1 MSSPTRHQEYRIV
14 IVGAGGVGKSALTVM
29 FLQGTFLSKY
39 DPTIEDSY
47 RSIQDVDGV
56 SCTLDIMDTAGQEEF
71 AALRDTYMKT
81 GDGFLV
87 VYSVTSRTSFETV
100 DFFKNH
106 IYKVQEGKPEIP
118 MVLVGNKTDLEHERQ
133 VTPEE
138 GEKWAKKNSMGWLET
153 SAKRN
158 QGVAEMFYNAV
169 RYINRWRLKYAPP
182 AKEDSKEAKGGKRG
196 IRGGKKGGNNGK
208 KGDKNRNKD
217 DDDDDDERVVRKRRC
232 ILM

>member
-1 MSSPTRHQEYRIV
+1 MSSHHQEYRIV

-100 DFFKNH
+100 DFFRTH
-106 IYKVQEGKPEIP
+106 IYKVQDGKPEIP

-133 VTPEE
+133 VSAEE

-158 QGVAEMFYNAV
+158 QGVSEMFYNAV
-169 RYINRWRLKYAPP
+169 RYVNRWRMKYDPTG
-182 AKEDSKEAKGGKRG
+182 KENPKDAKGRKAAMKKRG
-196 IRGGKKGGNNGK
+196 ARGGGSGG
-208 KGDKNRNKD
+208 GDN
-217 DDDDDDERVVRKRRC
+217 DEAVVRKRRC
-232 ILM
+232 VLM